1 MYCQVEV
8 SPFKQADSHRF
19 EVIAQEGKDECGDE
33 VGMVD
38 HVKNLREVNHY
49 CQSTV
54 WGQGMVETLGY
65 FMYEREE
72 GRTLVR
78 KLC

>member
-1 MYCQVEV
+1 
-8 SPFKQADSHRF
+8 
-19 EVIAQEGKDECGDE
+19 
-33 VGMVD
+33 MVD

-65 FMYEREE
+65 FMCERDESRNGGMFGTKTMVGGGKRE
-72 GRTLVR
+72 
-78 KLC
+78 KI